1 MHLWRDHKEGGGSGD
16 GQGAHDTGSG
26 SGLGSAGTA
35 TTEPGSGIGGHGHGH
50 GHGGEGNIT
59 TSPGSQTQQQQHD
72 DGGSNKQGSIRRNF
86 RKVVP
91 GLPRAQTFKRQQ
103 SEQRDHLQPV
113 QPTPAE
119 RRAASVDRRMHATN
133 SASTS
138 LVGLGVGAAAA
149 SLPRSSAP
157 NFHHHHHFGRS
168 SHISQAESSIPS
180 LPAIPQEHASTR
192 GLNGHELEQELD
204 KNYHDHHGL
213 LRAPGSTHVH
223 GSNAAVSDCDAH
235 SITSS
240 QYHNMIH
247 DELEKIWILNLSMHF
262 RDKSKRE
269 KFFVTYRQNDSLW
282 RRVTVSLDYRDAQE
296 NSLEEEL
303 VDIKFQRDKSSR
315 IYEAIRDSLGDIQF
329 YPTVTNLKLQTTDGR
344 LHVHVVEDVNEI
356 ISYPTVRMI
365 HHMRCPRIKESEVE
379 FDSHLSGFVYKVRVN
394 GETLIKK
401 EIPGPDTVDEFL
413 YEINALNRLRA
424 AENVIEFYGV
434 IVDDSG
440 EHVKGLLISFAE
452 HGALIDIIYDYQ
464 LQGGLPWSTRERWA
478 RQIVSGLADIHEAG
492 FVQGDFTLSNIVIN
506 NEWNAKIIDINR
518 RGCPVGWEPPEATP
532 LIESSQRI
540 SMYIGVKSDLYQ
552 LGMVLWALATQE
564 DEPEAHA
571 RPLRIGPE
579 VTDVPDWYVEI
590 VNICLDPNPRKR
602 RQALDLLD
610 MFPEPEPVEQSQYS
624 YHNPESVSVDD
635 GYSRQEYL
643 VGTEPTNGVPK
654 IIKTVESPSDR
665 GWDYF
670 SSNAGGAASGIGRG
684 RQDAISPAPSEDQHW
699 YPPRGRSPP
708 SPLPSDG
715 GYDDPARF
723 RHHLRPWGNSST
735 YQEPSNL
742 TVPSSY
748 GGRQASNYTESD
760 VSDIENQNEAGEP
773 SRKSAQQQDP
783 RISSTSFISTAPSG
797 DTDAASTSLNDS
809 ILREALK
816 WRPKTAPSSAPTG
829 ATANNIKSHDLTLR
843 EQYDTKGPSSNS
855 PRAAAAEPHF
865 NTTQSHH
872 NQTRSSRAHN
882 HYDNSNSDAEEEDGN
897 DSRREKPLSRADSG
911 KYFTEPTS
919 LKPGSGPG
927 PDLAYAAINEARDRD
942 RLEQQFRM
950 EAADA
955 MMTGR
960 YHDYDHGHGQH
971 QDHSHKGRD
980 RESGYT
986 NRGDRNSNGNGN
998 SQLERDR
1005 EREYERY
1012 GSGKELDV
1020 LKGIGGGASGGYD
1033 LPSREKGKHYE
1044 EEGED
1049 EIDMDL
1055 FAGQRQHQ
1063 HEHQHQPQHQHHS
1076 NYEMTRT

>member
-1 MHLWRDHKEGGGSGD
+1 MHLWRDHKDGGGD
-16 GQGAHDTGSG
+16 GQGAHDAGPG
-26 SGLGSAGTA
+26 LGLGSAGTA
-35 TTEPGSGIGGHGHGH
+35 TEPGSGTGGGQ
-50 GHGGEGNIT
+50 GGEGNIT
-59 TSPGSQTQQQQHD
+59 TSPGSQTQQQQQHD
-72 DGGSNKQGSIRRNF
+72 DGGSNKQGTIRRNI

-119 RRAASVDRRMHATN
+119 RRVASVDRRMHATN

-138 LVGLGVGAAAA
+138 LVGLGVGAAA

-157 NFHHHHHFGRS
+157 NFHHHHHHFGRS
-168 SHISQAESSIPS
+168 SYISQADSSVPS
-180 LPAIPQEHASTR
+180 LPAIPQEHATVNSSIR

-204 KNYHDHHGL
+204 KNYLDHNRL
-213 LRAPGSTHVH
+213 LRASGLAHVH
-223 GSNAAVSDCDAH
+223 GSDAAVSDCDAH

-282 RRVTVSLDYRDAQE
+282 RRVTISLDYRDAQE
-296 NSLEEEL
+296 GSLEEEL

-329 YPTVTNLKLQTTDGR
+329 YPTVTNLKLQTTDKR

-365 HHMRCPRIKESEVE
+365 QHMRCRRIKESEVE

-434 IVDDSG
+434 IVDESG

-478 RQIVSGLADIHEAG
+478 RQIVGGLADIHEAG

-532 LIESSQRI
+532 LIESNQRI

-564 DEPEAHA
+564 DEPEAHG

-590 VNICLDPNPRKR
+590 VNVCLDPNPRKR

-610 MFPEPEPVEQSQYS
+610 MFPEPEPVDQSQYS

-670 SSNAGGAASGIGRG
+670 SSNVGGGASGVGRG
-684 RQDAISPAPSEDQHW
+684 RSAISPAPSEDQHW

-748 GGRQASNYTESD
+748 GDRQHGTEGSKK
-760 VSDIENQNEAGEP
+760 AL
-773 SRKSAQQQDP
+773 QQHDP
-783 RISSTSFISTAPSG
+783 RISSTSFVSTAPSG
-797 DTDAASTSLNDS
+797 DTDTASTPLKDSL
-809 ILREALK
+809 LREALK
-816 WRPKTAPSSAPTG
+816 WRPETAPSSAPT
-829 ATANNIKSHDLTLR
+829 AAKPHELTLR
-843 EQYDTKGPSSNS
+843 EQYDSEEENQ
-855 PRAAAAEPHF
+855 F

-872 NQTRSSRAHN
+872 QTRPSRNN
-882 HYDNSNSDAEEEDGN
+882 HHYEPQDSDAEEEEDN
-897 DSRREKPLSRADSG
+897 NKNKPLSRADSG
-911 KYFTEPTS
+911 KYFTEPTN
-919 LKPGSGPG
+919 LKPG
-927 PDLAYAAINEARDRD
+927 PDLAYTAINEARDRD

-950 EAADA
+950 EAAEA
-955 MMTGR
+955 MMAGR
-960 YHDYDHGHGQH
+960 YHGHQEDHRAAH
-971 QDHSHKGRD
+971 QDRV
-980 RESGYT
+980 
-986 NRGDRNSNGNGN
+986 GDRNNNTHN
-998 SQLERDR
+998 NTQLERDR

-1012 GSGKELDV
+1012 GGAKVPDV
-1020 LKGIGGGASGGYD
+1020 LKGIGGGASGCAYD
-1033 LPSREKGKHYE
+1033 SLPISTRGSGSREKKGKKHFDDDDE
-1044 EEGED
+1044 DD

-1055 FAGQRQHQ
+1055 FAGQQRQH
-1063 HEHQHQPQHQHHS
+1063 H
-1076 NYEMTRT
+1076 NYETTRT

>member
-1 MHLWRDHKEGGGSGD
+1 MAIGPHTTIAGGKKMHLGRDHEDGGGGE
-16 GQGAHDTGSG
+16 GQDARDAGPGL
-26 SGLGSAGTA
+26 GLGSAGTA
-35 TTEPGSGIGGHGHGH
+35 ATEPGLGTGGGHGHGH
-50 GHGGEGNIT
+50 EGEGNIT
-59 TSPGSQTQQQQHD
+59 TSPGSQTQQQHD
-72 DGGSNKQGSIRRNF
+72 DGDPNKQGPIRRNF

-103 SEQRDHLQPV
+103 SEQRDHLQLV

-133 SASTS
+133 STSASQ
-138 LVGLGVGAAAA
+138 VGLGVGTTA

-157 NFHHHHHFGRS
+157 NFHHHHFGRS
-168 SHISQAESSIPS
+168 SHISHVDSSVPS
-180 LPAIPQEHASTR
+180 LPAISQEHAAGNR
-192 GLNGHELEQELD
+192 RALNGHELEQELD
-204 KNYHDHHGL
+204 RIHNDQNRP
-213 LRAPGSTHVH
+213 LRAPHLAHVH
-223 GSNAAVSDCDAH
+223 GSDVAVSDCDAH

-269 KFFVTYRQNDSLW
+269 KFFVTYRQNESLW
-282 RRVTVSLDYRDAQE
+282 RRVTISLDYRDARE
-296 NSLEEEL
+296 GSLEEEL

-365 HHMRCPRIKESEVE
+365 QHMRCRRVKESEVE

-413 YEINALNRLRA
+413 YEINALSRLRA

-564 DEPEAHA
+564 DEPEAHG

-610 MFPEPEPVEQSQYS
+610 MFPEPEPVEQRQYS
-624 YHNPESVSVDD
+624 YHNPDSVSVDD
-635 GYSRQEYL
+635 GYTHQEYL

-654 IIKTVESPSDR
+654 IIKTVESPSNR
-665 GWDYF
+665 EWDYF
-670 SSNAGGAASGIGRG
+670 SINAAGASGIGRG

-723 RHHLRPWGNSST
+723 RHHLRPWGGNSST
-735 YQEPSNL
+735 HQEPSNL

-748 GGRQASNYTESD
+748 GDRQQASSYTESD
-760 VSDIENQNEAGEP
+760 VGDSGRQHEGET
-773 SRKSAQQQDP
+773 SKKALQYHEP

-797 DTDAASTSLNDS
+797 DTDAASTSLKDS
-809 ILREALK
+809 LLREALK
-816 WRPKTAPSSAPTG
+816 WRPETAPSNAP
-829 ATANNIKSHDLTLR
+829 TANNNKSHELTLR
-843 EQYDTKGPSSNS
+843 EQYDSEGPSSNS
-855 PRAAAAEPHF
+855 RPLEPEY

-872 NQTRSSRAHN
+872 QNRSNRN
-882 HYDNSNSDAEEEDGN
+882 HYSPSDEEDGG
-897 DSRREKPLSRADSG
+897 RREPLSRADSG
-911 KYFTEPTS
+911 KYFTEPTT
-919 LKPGSGPG
+919 LKPGHG

-950 EAADA
+950 EAAEA
-955 MMTGR
+955 MAGR
-960 YHDYDHGHGQH
+960 YHGHGTGH
-971 QDHSHKGRD
+971 GGRQDDHRTYQD
-980 RESGYT
+980 
-986 NRGDRNSNGNGN
+986 RGDRNNAHNN
-998 SQLERDR
+998 TQLERDR

-1012 GSGKELDV
+1012 GGAKVPDV
-1020 LKGIGGGASGGYD
+1020 LKGIGGAGTYELALRD
-1033 LPSREKGKHYE
+1033 SRDKGKNYEVE
-1044 EEGED
+1044 EED
-1049 EIDMDL
+1049 IDMDL
-1055 FAGQRQHQ
+1055 FAGQKERGYQH
-1063 HEHQHQPQHQHHS
+1063 QHQHHS
-1076 NYEMTRT
+1076 YEAART

>member
-1 MHLWRDHKEGGGSGD
+1 MHLWRDHKDGGGGVG
-16 GQGAHDTGSG
+16 GQGAHDAGPG
-26 SGLGSAGTA
+26 LGLGSAGTA
-35 TTEPGSGIGGHGHGH
+35 ATEPGSGAGGHGPGH
-50 GHGGEGNIT
+50 EEEGNTAT
-59 TSPGSQTQQQQHD
+59 TSPGSQTQQQQQQHD
-72 DGGSNKQGSIRRNF
+72 DGGSNKQGTIRRNF

-133 SASTS
+133 SASAS
-138 LVGLGVGAAAA
+138 QVGLGVAG

-157 NFHHHHHFGRS
+157 NFHHHFGRS
-168 SHISQAESSIPS
+168 SHISHADSSVPS
-180 LPAIPQEHASTR
+180 LPAIPQEHATGNSR
-192 GLNGHELEQELD
+192 ALNGHELEEELD
-204 KNYHDHHGL
+204 RIHNDQQNRL
-213 LRAPGSTHVH
+213 LRAPGLSHVH
-223 GSNAAVSDCDAH
+223 AGGSDVAVSDCDAH

-269 KFFVTYRQNDSLW
+269 KFFVTYRQHESLW
-282 RRVTVSLDYRDAQE
+282 RRVTISLDYRDAQE
-296 NSLEEEL
+296 GSLEEEL

-315 IYEAIRDSLGDIQF
+315 IYEAIRDSLADIQF

-365 HHMRCPRIKESEVE
+365 QHMRCRRIKESEVE

-413 YEINALNRLRA
+413 YEINALNRLHA

-434 IVDDSG
+434 IVDESG

-564 DEPEAHA
+564 DEPEAHG

-602 RQALDLLD
+602 RQAMDLLD

-624 YHNPESVSVDD
+624 YHNPDSVSVDD
-635 GYSRQEYL
+635 GYRHQEYL

-654 IIKTVESPSDR
+654 IIKTVDSPSNR
-665 GWDYF
+665 EWDYF
-670 SSNAGGAASGIGRG
+670 SSNVGGGGIGRG

-723 RHHLRPWGNSST
+723 RHHLRPWGGNSST

-748 GGRQASNYTESD
+748 ADRQQASSYTDSD
-760 VSDIENQNEAGEP
+760 VGESP
-773 SRKSAQQQDP
+773 LSREEEMLKKALQQHDP

-797 DTDAASTSLNDS
+797 DTDAASTPLKDS

-816 WRPKTAPSSAPTG
+816 WRPDTAPSSAPM
-829 ATANNIKSHDLTLR
+829 APKSHELTLR
-843 EQYDTKGPSSNS
+843 EQYDSESPSSNTR
-855 PRAAAAEPHF
+855 PVEPEYS
-865 NTTQSHH
+865 TTQSHH
-872 NQTRSSRAHN
+872 QTRPRN
-882 HYDNSNSDAEEEDGN
+882 HYTPSDEEEDGS
-897 DSRREKPLSRADSG
+897 SRREPPLSRADSG
-911 KYFTEPTS
+911 KYFTEPTT
-919 LKPGSGPG
+919 LKPSKSGHG

-942 RLEQQFRM
+942 RFEHQFKM
-950 EAADA
+950 EAAEA
-955 MMTGR
+955 MAGR
-960 YHDYDHGHGQH
+960 YHGQH
-971 QDHSHKGRD
+971 QDHDHGHQGQGRD
-980 RESGYT
+980 RDGYRQSGYQD
-986 NRGDRNSNGNGN
+986 RGDRNTNYSGNGNGNGN

-1012 GSGKELDV
+1012 GGPKVPDV
-1020 LKGIGGGASGGYD
+1020 LKGVGGAGIYD
-1033 LPSREKGKHYE
+1033 LALRDSRDSRDKGKQQYEVE
-1044 EEGED
+1044 EE

-1055 FAGQRQHQ
+1055 FAGQRQH
-1063 HEHQHQPQHQHHS
+1063 H
-1076 NYEMTRT
+1076 NYETART

>member
-1 MHLWRDHKEGGGSGD
+1 MHLWRDQKDGGGGQ
-16 GQGAHDTGSG
+16 GQGAHDAGPG
-26 SGLGSAGTA
+26 LGLGSAGTA
-35 TTEPGSGIGGHGHGH
+35 TEPGSGTGGGGHGGK
-50 GHGGEGNIT
+50 GNST
-59 TSPGSQTQQQQHD
+59 TSPGSQTQQHD
-72 DGGSNKQGSIRRNF
+72 DGGSNKQGTIRRNF
-86 RKVVP
+86 RKAIP
-91 GLPRAQTFKRQQ
+91 GLPRTQTFKRQQ

-119 RRAASVDRRMHATN
+119 RRAASVDRRMHAIN

-138 LVGLGVGAAAA
+138 LVGLGVGTAAA

-157 NFHHHHHFGRS
+157 NFHHHHHHHHHFGRS
-168 SHISQAESSIPS
+168 SHISQIDSPVPS
-180 LPAIPQEHASTR
+180 LPTIPQEYTPVNSSFR
-192 GLNGHELEQELD
+192 GLTGHELEQELD
-204 KNYHDHHGL
+204 KNYHDNSNHL
-213 LRAPGSTHVH
+213 LRAPALAHLH
-223 GSNAAVSDCDAH
+223 GSDAAISDCDAH

-269 KFFVTYRQNDSLW
+269 KFFVTYRQTESLW
-282 RRVTVSLDYRDAQE
+282 RRVTISLDYRDAQE
-296 NSLEEEL
+296 GSLEEEL

-329 YPTVTNLKLQTTDGR
+329 YPTVTNLKLQTTDKR

-356 ISYPTVRMI
+356 INYPTVRMI
-365 HHMRCPRIKESEVE
+365 QHMRCRRIKESEVE
-379 FDSHLSGFVYKVRVN
+379 FDSHISGFVYKVRVN

-424 AENVIEFYGV
+424 AENVIEFYGI

-440 EHVKGLLISFAE
+440 ELVKGLLISFAE

-478 RQIVSGLADIHEAG
+478 RQIVGGLADIHEAG

-532 LIESSQRI
+532 LIDSSQRI

-564 DEPEAHA
+564 DEPEAHG

-610 MFPEPEPVEQSQYS
+610 LFPEPEPMEPNQYS

-643 VGTEPTNGVPK
+643 VGTEPTNGIPK
-654 IIKTVESPSDR
+654 IIKTAESPSDQ

-670 SSNAGGAASGIGRG
+670 SSNAAAAGASGVGRG
-684 RQDAISPAPSEDQHW
+684 RPSTISPAPSEDQHW

-715 GYDDPARF
+715 GYDGPARF
-723 RHHLRPWGNSST
+723 RHHARPWGNSST

-748 GGRQASNYTESD
+748 GNLKGDMDEFGK
-760 VSDIENQNEAGEP
+760 QNEAES
-773 SRKSAQQQDP
+773 SRQQHDP

-797 DTDAASTSLNDS
+797 NTDTASIPLKDS
-809 ILREALK
+809 PLREAAK
-816 WRPKTAPSSAPTG
+816 WRPETTSSNTP
-829 ATANNIKSHDLTLR
+829 TANNNNNNKSHELTLR
-843 EQYDTKGPSSNS
+843 DQYGEPSNSSNDHN
-855 PRAAAAEPHF
+855 RTAEPQY

-872 NQTRSSRAHN
+872 QYRPSRTHYRSS
-882 HYDNSNSDAEEEDGN
+882 SSSSDAEEGEEADGG
-897 DSRREKPLSRADSG
+897 DRRDKPLSRADSG
-911 KYFTEPTS
+911 KYFTEPT
-919 LKPGSGPG
+919 KPG
-927 PDLAYAAINEARDRD
+927 PDLAYAAITEARDRD

-950 EAADA
+950 EAAEVMA
-955 MMTGR
+955 GR
-960 YHDYDHGHGQH
+960 YHGHGHH
-971 QDHSHKGRD
+971 QDHSRD
-980 RESGYT
+980 RDRDEYQPQQQQQQLRSSGYHQQD
-986 NRGDRNSNGNGN
+986 RGGNGN
-998 SQLERDR
+998 SQLDRDRDR
-1005 EREYERY
+1005 ELERY
-1012 GSGKELDV
+1012 GGRELDV
-1020 LKGIGGGASGGYD
+1020 LKGIGGAYTYSD
-1033 LPSREKGKHYE
+1033 LSMRGKCAVDEE
-1044 EEGED
+1044 EEGE
-1049 EIDMDL
+1049 EIDIDL
-1055 FAGQRQHQ
+1055 FAAPGQKEGGYQHQYQHQ
-1063 HEHQHQPQHQHHS
+1063 HQQQQQHHAK
-1076 NYEMTRT
+1076 YETTRT

>member
-1 MHLWRDHKEGGGSGD
+1 MHLWRDHKDGGGGD
-16 GQGAHDTGSG
+16 GQGAHDAGPG
-26 SGLGSAGTA
+26 LGLGSAGTA
-35 TTEPGSGIGGHGHGH
+35 TEPGSGTGGHGHGH
-50 GHGGEGNIT
+50 GEGNIT
-59 TSPGSQTQQQQHD
+59 TSPGSQTQQQHD

-91 GLPRAQTFKRQQ
+91 GLPRTQTFKRQQ

-138 LVGLGVGAAAA
+138 LVGLGVGAAAL
-149 SLPRSSAP
+149 LPRSSAP
-157 NFHHHHHFGRS
+157 NFHHHHHHFGRS
-168 SHISQAESSIPS
+168 SHISQAESSVPS
-180 LPAIPQEHASTR
+180 LPAIPRDHATVNSSIR

-213 LRAPGSTHVH
+213 LRAPAFAHVH
-223 GSNAAVSDCDAH
+223 GSDAAVSDCDAH

-269 KFFVTYRQNDSLW
+269 KFFVTYRQKESLW

-296 NSLEEEL
+296 GSLEEEL

-365 HHMRCPRIKESEVE
+365 QHMGCRRIKESKVE

-424 AENVIEFYGV
+424 AENVIEFYGI
-434 IVDDSG
+434 IVDDSD

-478 RQIVSGLADIHEAG
+478 RQIVGGLADIHEAG

-506 NEWNAKIIDINR
+506 TEWNAKIIDINR

-564 DEPEAHA
+564 DEPEAHG

-590 VNICLDPNPRKR
+590 VKICLDPNPRKR

-610 MFPEPEPVEQSQYS
+610 MFPEPEPVEQSLYS
-624 YHNPESVSVDD
+624 YHNPESVSGDD

-670 SSNAGGAASGIGRG
+670 SSNAAGASGIGRG

-708 SPLPSDG
+708 SPLPSDD
-715 GYDDPARF
+715 GYDDPARSQ
-723 RHHLRPWGNSST
+723 HHLRPWGNSST

-748 GGRQASNYTESD
+748 GDRQASSYTESD
-760 VSDIENQNEAGEP
+760 VGDIGKQNEADS
-773 SRKSAQQQDP
+773 SRKSAQQHDP

-797 DTDAASTSLNDS
+797 ETDAASTSLKDS
-809 ILREALK
+809 LLREALK
-816 WRPKTAPSSAPTG
+816 WRPETAPSSAPTG
-829 ATANNIKSHDLTLR
+829 AGGASNNKSRELTLR
-843 EQYDTKGPSSNS
+843 EQYGSEGPSSSNNNNNGGT
-855 PRAAAAEPHF
+855 EPQF

-872 NQTRSSRAHN
+872 NQARFNRN
-882 HYDNSNSDAEEEDGN
+882 QQQQQHYGDESDTEEG
-897 DSRREKPLSRADSG
+897 RREKPLSRADSG
-911 KYFTEPTS
+911 KYFTEPTN
-919 LKPGSGPG
+919 LKPGPG

-950 EAADA
+950 EAAEA
-955 MMTGR
+955 MMAGR
-960 YHDYDHGHGQH
+960 YHGHGHSGL
-971 QDHSHKGRD
+971 DHHHNNDDDNNNNNTQERT
-980 RESGYT
+980 SGYAA
-986 NRGDRNSNGNGN
+986 NRGGGNSNGNT
-998 SQLERDR
+998 QLERDR
-1005 EREYERY
+1005 EREYQRY
-1012 GSGKELDV
+1012 GSGRELDV

-1033 LPSREKGKHYE
+1033 LPRRDSGGKGKRFE
-1044 EEGED
+1044 GGEEGDED

-1055 FAGQRQHQ
+1055 FAGQKERGYQ
-1063 HEHQHQPQHQHHS
+1063 QHHDGPAS
-1076 NYEMTRT
+1076 S